1 MLPDNDVD
9 LQPIVVPPTKYSASA
24 PCTPAKQDISKMD
37 GHVSG
42 PDLDFSDDGECKNA
56 SDYVVERF
64 FCSIHIYFPCFLLF
78 IFDDFLSNKFQF
90 FHVILSRCCLIQK
103 IFCTVHPHLL
113 IWILLYR
120 LNYQQNQ

>member
-42 PDLDFSDDGECKNA
+42 PDLDFSDDGECKKA
-56 SDYVVERF
+56 SNYVVERL
-64 FCSIHIYFPCFLLF
+64 FCSVHIKFSMFSFVCF
-78 IFDDFLSNKFQF
+78 
-90 FHVILSRCCLIQK
+90 R
-103 IFCTVHPHLL
+103 
-113 IWILLYR
+113 
-120 LNYQQNQ
+120 